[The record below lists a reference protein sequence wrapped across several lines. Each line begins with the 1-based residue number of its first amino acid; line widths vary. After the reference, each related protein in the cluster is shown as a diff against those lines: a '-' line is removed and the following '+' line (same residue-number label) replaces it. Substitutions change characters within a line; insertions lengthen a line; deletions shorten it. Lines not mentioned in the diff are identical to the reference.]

1 MLPLHN
7 VPRPSSTFYSHI
19 IHTLQTQAKNNN
31 NMYVCLCLC
40 LFVCVCVCVCV
51 YVCVCVCIV
60 GGRERWE
67 TDYQKPASVSSESES
82 SVFTHCE
89 LSLDEFIENNKF

>member
-1 MLPLHN
+1 M
-7 VPRPSSTFYSHI
+7 YS
-19 IHTLQTQAKNNN
+19 
-31 NMYVCLCLC
+31 
-40 LFVCVCVCVCV
+40 
-51 YVCVCVCIV
+51 

-82 SVFTHCE
+82 SVFTHCK